1 MPLLGA
7 HQSIAG
13 GLHLAFDR
21 IEQVGG
27 ESLQIFTANQR
38 QWRSAPLQ
46 MEQIRLFQERWR
58 QSGSMPVA
66 SHASYLINLAA
77 ADSEKAAKAVAA
89 FAEELRRCLLL
100 GIPYVVI
107 HPGSHGGIGIEA
119 GLARVADNLNQ
130 ALELAKAPDSPLK
143 VLLETTAGQGTSLG
157 SRFEELGWL
166 LSRSRYPEHVGICL
180 DTCHIFAAGYDLAT
194 TAGYTQTLAEFEAH
208 IGCRHLHFF
217 HLNDSHKSCGSRVD
231 RHAHIGEGQIGLE
244 GFRPLLNDPRFRAH
258 PMTLETDKGPDLA
271 EDVENLRRLRTLLA

>member
-46 MEQIRLFQERWR
+46 AEQIRQFQERWR
-58 QSGSMPVA
+58 QSGGMPVA

-77 ADSEKAAKAVAA
+77 ADTEKAAKAVAA
-89 FAEELRRCLLL
+89 FGEELQRCLQL
-100 GIPYVVI
+100 GIPFVVI
-107 HPGSHGGIGIEA
+107 HPGSHGGIGVEA
-119 GLARVADNLNQ
+119 GLARVVENLDR
-130 ALELAKAPDSPLK
+130 ALEQVKAPDAAIK

-180 DTCHIFAAGYDLAT
+180 DTCHIFAAGYNLAT
-194 TAGYTQTLAEFEAH
+194 AAGYAQTLAEFEAH

-217 HLNDSHKSCGSRVD
+217 HLNDSLKSCGSRVD
-231 RHAHIGEGQIGLE
+231 RHAHIGEGQMGLE
-244 GFRPLLNDPRFRAH
+244 GFRSLLNDPRFRHH
-258 PMTLETDKGPDLA
+258 PMTLETDKGLDLS
-271 EDVENLRRLRTLLA
+271 EDVENLRRLRTLLG

>member
-13 GLHLAFDR
+13 GLLLAFDR

-46 MEQIRLFQERWR
+46 AEQVRLFQERWR
-58 QSGSMPVA
+58 QSGNMPVA

-77 ADSEKAAKAVAA
+77 ADAEKAAKAVAA
-89 FAEELRRCLLL
+89 FAEELQRCLQL
-100 GIPYVVI
+100 GIPYVVV
-107 HPGSHGGIGIEA
+107 HPGSHGGVGVEA
-119 GLARVADNLNQ
+119 GLERVVDNLDL
-130 ALELAKAPDSPLK
+130 ALEQAQAPDVAIK

-180 DTCHIFAAGYDLAT
+180 DTCHIFAAGYDLTT
-194 TAGYTQTLAEFEAH
+194 TAGYAQTMAELEAH

-244 GFRPLLNDPRFRAH
+244 GFRPLLNDPRFRTH
-258 PMTLETDKGPDLA
+258 PMTLETDKGVDLA
-271 EDVENLRRLRTLLA
+271 EDVDNLRRLRTLLG

>member
-46 MEQIRLFQERWR
+46 AEDIRLFQERWR
-58 QSGSMPVA
+58 QSGGLPVA

-77 ADSEKAAKAVAA
+77 SETEKASKAVAA
-89 FAEELRRCLLL
+89 FAEELRRCMSL

-107 HPGSHGGIGIEA
+107 HPGSHGGLGIEA
-119 GLARVADNLNQ
+119 GLARVVRN
-130 ALELAKAPDSPLK
+130 LELALEQANALDTPIM

-166 LSRSRYPEHVGICL
+166 LSKIRYPEHLGVCL
-180 DTCHIFAAGYDLAT
+180 DTCHIFAAGYELAT
-194 TAGYTQTLAEFEAH
+194 TAGYAQTLAEFEAH

-217 HLNDSHKSCGSRVD
+217 HLNDSQKPCGSRVD

-244 GFRPLLNDPRFRAH
+244 GFRHLLNDPRFRTH
-258 PMTLETDKGPDLA
+258 PMTLETDKGADLA
-271 EDVENLRRLRTLLA
+271 EDVENLHRLRMLLV